1 MGKIVAIGCQVDT
14 LLSID
19 GDITENE
26 IREKI
31 LSANIICVW
40 GGTDYDKSK
49 KGCNTYLFR
58 V

>member
-40 GGTDYDKSK
+40 GGD
-49 KGCNTYLFR
+49 GL
-58 V
+58 